1 MGFHKNQ
8 MNKIPKSIFF
18 LLLISFIIR
27 FSIGL
32 ISGAADDDAGDY
44 VTYAIQT
51 AHDNDFRNFLDLNL
65 GRQVFQ
71 LWLFCLVC
79 FMKLFGATNSSA
91 ILLTSII
98 GTLNVLIFYKL
109 GTLFYSTRKSFYI
122 SIVYS
127 VIPIIVYTSYN
138 PCYETIFIFLFLFSV
153 YYLFRFINESDNKYL
168 LISGVSGS
176 LLAFVHAYGYPV
188 ILVILLSFPFLY
200 SGRDFIKKWIL
211 FSITLLLLP
220 VFQMI
225 VWKIIYNSFYPYL
238 DLLTHWVSNSWILS
252 AGEITR
258 FLFYCLF
265 SLSFILMLGV
275 ISFVVD
281 IKGTLNRVV
290 GLLLIISLILLFFI
304 FSFRQQNDLF
314 KYFFLIFSISF
325 LILKRSLIK
334 ENGQVYLFGVLGLVF
349 FTLMIFQFPKR
360 GNPRMFAFIITVLI
374 PVTWYYLE
382 KINKN
387 EKVVFWS
394 FGLVISLLL
403 TAGLILNFTSLKKTE
418 IGFVKGK
425 ISSVFQ
431 YNIPFSMQHK
441 EDRKIVRW
449 LKKNGISPN
458 DYAIAGI
465 KSNRFVPSNL
475 DMPQNHFLDAFFFT
489 YTHKEGFTKESLDNY
504 LNWINEKKPRF
515 IIWDID
521 FQEAEYSQVINQES
535 GERKIAFS
543 FNELNSRLSENYQIA
558 DTITRRIIVYKYF
571 K

>member
-1 MGFHKNQ
+1 

-32 ISGAADDDAGDY
+32 ITGAADDDAGDY

-51 AHDNDFRNFLDLNL
+51 AHDNDIRNFLDLNL

-91 ILLTSII
+91 ILLTSVI
-98 GTLNVLIFYKL
+98 GTLNILIFYKL
-109 GTLFYSTRKSFYI
+109 ATLFYPTRKSFYI
-122 SIVYS
+122 SIIYAA
-127 VIPIIVYTSYN
+127 IPIIVYTSYN

-153 YYLFRFINESDNKYL
+153 YYLFRFINENNNRYL
-168 LISGVSGS
+168 IISGVSGS

-188 ILVILLSFPFLY
+188 ILVILLSFPFLF
-200 SGRDFIKKWIL
+200 SGRDLIRKWIL
-211 FSITLLLLP
+211 FSITILILP
-220 VFQMI
+220 VSQM
-225 VWKIIYNSFYPYL
+225 VAWKIIYNSFYPYL
-238 DLLTHWVSNSWILS
+238 DLLTHWVSNTWTLS
-252 AGEITR
+252 AGEIIR
-258 FLFYCLF
+258 FVFYLLF
-265 SLSFILMLGV
+265 SLSFILVLG
-275 ISFVVD
+275 IICFAID
-281 IKGTLNRVV
+281 IKGTLNKTA
-290 GLLLIISLILLFFI
+290 GLFLLISIISLFFI

-334 ENGQVYLFGVLGLVF
+334 ENGLIYLFGVLGLVF

-374 PVTWYYLE
+374 PVSWFYLE
-382 KINKN
+382 KIIKDD
-387 EKVVFWS
+387 KLVFLS
-394 FGLVISLLL
+394 FGLGIGLLL
-403 TAGLILNFTSLKKTE
+403 TAGLILNFTSLKKIE

-425 ISSVFQ
+425 FSSVFQ
-431 YNIPFSMQHK
+431 YNIPFSTQHK
-441 EDRKIVRW
+441 EDRKIVNW
-449 LKKNGISPN
+449 LIINGITPN
-458 DYAIAGI
+458 DYVIAGI

-489 YTHKEGFTKESLDNY
+489 YTHKGGFAKETLENY
-504 LNWINEKKPRF
+504 LNWINEKKPSF
-515 IIWDID
+515 IVWDID
-521 FQEAEYSQVINQES
+521 FQEAEYSQIIDQKS

-543 FNELNSRLSENYQIA
+543 FNELNSRLSENYHIV
-558 DTITRRIIVYKYF
+558 DTITKRIIVYKYF